1 MGSLHQLPGQH
12 RHRHRHRR
20 AGPPPTS
27 CPACGG
33 PIEAQSPAGAVYC
46 SPECRIKAV
55 KERHDV
61 EVQSRLA
68 RVVQCIEMMATEVE
82 GLIDVLAQ
90 RPIERGRRGRR

>member
-1 MGSLHQLPGQH
+1 ME
-12 RHRHRHRR
+12 
-20 AGPPPTS
+20 AG
-27 CPACGG
+27 A
-33 PIEAQSPAGAVYC
+33 PAGATFC

-61 EVQSRLA
+61 AVQSRLA
-68 RVVQCIEMMATEVE
+68 GVVQCIEMMATEVE